1 MSNNLKVILCAS
13 YEDAVNY
20 AKEHN
25 VKATVEAEYGAECM
39 TGSVI
44 TMAHHGTRSSNPAP
58 CNWSDV
64 PVLTD
69 GEILVS
75 HLDLDSMGGI
85 MALMGTKPDN
95 PEFWKAAEFID
106 LNGPKPKNMNQLSQD
121 IQDKLNAFYNY
132 TDKAVPDLRRSS
144 GAVDIT
150 NLVLDTA
157 DAISDIVNED
167 RPRHNEMIEAGIKWK
182 QDIYDKVEKC
192 IYLDSP
198 NVRVFSTKNL
208 FCNVNYESSV
218 FNRVSPAIVSY
229 NSTRKDITLSFYDE
243 NAI

>member
-20 AKEHN
+20 AKTHD
-25 VKATVEAEYGAECM
+25 VKATVEAEYGAECVP
-39 TGSVI
+39 GSVI

-69 GEILVS
+69 CEILVS

-106 LNGPKPKNMNQLSQD
+106 LNGPKPKNMNQLSR
-121 IQDKLNAFYNY
+121 F
-132 TDKAVPDLRRSS
+132 T
-144 GAVDIT
+144 IT
-150 NLVLDTA
+150 RTMQYR
-157 DAISDIVNED
+157 I
-167 RPRHNEMIEAGIKWK
+167 
-182 QDIYDKVEKC
+182 
-192 IYLDSP
+192 
-198 NVRVFSTKNL
+198 
-208 FCNVNYESSV
+208 
-218 FNRVSPAIVSY
+218 
-229 NSTRKDITLSFYDE
+229 
-243 NAI
+243 